1 MNGLIEKAEKVI
13 QELISEAKYMD
24 GFLKDEV
31 NKKAYREKKERQLS
45 VLNEL
50 IEELKNTESETI
62 FLEVP
67 AQTPTLHTLKLENRD
82 EFSIRKIFGMHG
94 KEAARAESLRRANDF
109 MQYQEEKY
117 GQKSLQ

>member
-1 MNGLIEKAEKVI
+1 MNELIEKSEKVI

-24 GFLKDEV
+24 GFLKEE
-31 NKKAYREKKERQLS
+31 NTKKAYRQKKERQLAI
-45 VLNEL
+45 LNEL

-67 AQTPTLHTLKLENRD
+67 GQTPTLHTLKLENRD

-94 KEAARAESLRRANDF
+94 KEAARSESRRRANDF

>member
-1 MNGLIEKAEKVI
+1 MNELIEQAEKVI

-24 GFLKDEV
+24 GFLKDETT
-31 NKKAYREKKERQLS
+31 KKAYREKKERQLA

-50 IEELKNTESETI
+50 IEESKNKETI

-67 AQTPTLHTLKLENRD
+67 QQTPTLHTLKLENRD
-82 EFSIRKIFGMHG
+82 DMTIRKIFGMHG

-109 MQYQEEKY
+109 MEYQEQKY

>member
-1 MNGLIEKAEKVI
+1 MNTIEQAQKVI

-31 NKKAYREKKERQLS
+31 TKKAYREKKERQLS

-67 AQTPTLHTLKLENRD
+67 TVSPTLHTLKLDNRCD
-82 EFSIRKIFGMHG
+82 MSIRKIFGMHG
-94 KEAARAESLRRANDF
+94 KEAARAESIQRANDF
-109 MQYQEEKY
+109 MEYQEEKY

>member
-1 MNGLIEKAEKVI
+1 MNELIEKAEKVI

-31 NKKAYREKKERQLS
+31 TKKAYREKKERQLA

-50 IEELKNTESETI
+50 IEETQNKETI

-67 AQTPTLHTLKLENRD
+67 AQSPTLHTLKLENRD
-82 EFSIRKIFGMHG
+82 EFSIRKIHGIHG

-109 MQYQEEKY
+109 MEYQEAKY
-117 GQKSLQ
+117 SQKSLQ

>member
-1 MNGLIEKAEKVI
+1 MNELIEKSEKVI

-24 GFLKDEV
+24 GFLKQEV
-31 NKKAYREKKERQLS
+31 TKKAYREKKERQLS

-67 AQTPTLHTLKLENRD
+67 NVTPTLHTLKLENRD
-82 EFSIRKIFGMHG
+82 EMTIRKIFGMHG

-109 MQYQEEKY
+109 MEYQEEKY

>member
-1 MNGLIEKAEKVI
+1 MNLIEKAEKVI
-13 QELISEAKYMD
+13 HELISEAKYMD
-24 GFLKDEV
+24 GFLKEEV
-31 NKKAYREKKERQLS
+31 TKKVYREKKERQLS

-67 AQTPTLHTLKLENRD
+67 NVTPTLHTLKLENR
-82 EFSIRKIFGMHG
+82 EEMTIRKIFGMHG
-94 KEAARAESLRRANDF
+94 KEAARSESIRRANDF
-109 MQYQEEKY
+109 MEYQEEKY

>member
-1 MNGLIEKAEKVI
+1 MNSIDQAQKVI

-31 NKKAYREKKERQLS
+31 TKKAYREKKERQLS

-67 AQTPTLHTLKLENRD
+67 TVSPTLHTLKLETRCD
-82 EFSIRKIFGMHG
+82 MSIRKVQGLYG
-94 KEAARAESLRRANDF
+94 KEAARAESIQRANEF
-109 MQYQEEKY
+109 MEYQEEKY
-117 GQKSLQ
+117 GLKSKQ

>member
-1 MNGLIEKAEKVI
+1 MNTIEQAQKVI

-24 GFLKDEV
+24 GFLKDETT
-31 NKKAYREKKERQLS
+31 KKAYREKKERQLS

-67 AQTPTLHTLKLENRD
+67 TVTPTLHTLKLENRD
-82 EFSIRKIFGMHG
+82 DMSIRKVFGMHG
-94 KEAARAESLRRANDF
+94 KEAARAESIRRANDF
-109 MQYQEEKY
+109 MEYQEEKY
-117 GQKSLQ
+117 GLKSKQ

>member
-24 GFLKDEV
+24 GFLKEEV
-31 NKKAYREKKERQLS
+31 TKKAYRQKKERQLAI
-45 VLNEL
+45 LNEL
-50 IEELKNTESETI
+50 IEESQNKETI

-67 AQTPTLHTLKLENRD
+67 AQTPTLHTLKLENR
-82 EFSIRKIFGMHG
+82 EEMTIRKIHGMHG

-109 MQYQEEKY
+109 MEYQEAKY
-117 GQKSLQ
+117 SQKSLQ

>member
-1 MNGLIEKAEKVI
+1 MNELIEKSEKVI

-31 NKKAYREKKERQLS
+31 NKKAYREKKERQLAI
-45 VLNEL
+45 LNEL
-50 IEELKNTESETI
+50 IEESQNKDTI

-82 EFSIRKIFGMHG
+82 EMTIRKIFGMHG
-94 KEAARAESLRRANDF
+94 KEAARSESIRRANDF

-117 GQKSLQ
+117 SQKSLQ